1 MIAMTDSIR
10 PSPAAWLA
18 LTFALALTGC
28 NSNPYFWDAGV
39 SRTVDESLDRDVKA
53 AGAAAVPA
61 EVSDA
66 LLPSL
71 GIEGAPAA
79 RGEPRFD
86 LSVNNAPV
94 RQVLLSMVEGTPYSV
109 VLHPDLSGT
118 VSLTLKN
125 TTVPEAMLALRH
137 VYGYDFRRDGNRFYM
152 HGRGMQTRLIPVNYL
167 NLDRKGRSDT
177 RVVTGELTQVGSTTS
192 GGTGTGGTTTT
203 PTQQPGQAGM
213 TRQPAGVRVETES
226 KIEFWKNLQET
237 IAAMIGCELKDSAS
251 GQESRPDCKGGRMVV
266 VNAQA
271 SLVVVRAMPDELRM
285 IEDYLGITQE
295 TVNRQVVLEAK
306 IIEVELFDGYQ
317 AGINWAALGERST
330 FGQVGGG
337 SVFNRATL
345 GKSDI
350 EGNTGDLNPATV
362 GGATPP
368 SPTAQLS
375 GTIASAF
382 GGVFSLAIKTD
393 DFAAFLELIKV
404 QGNVHVLS
412 SPRVSTVNNQKAV
425 IKVGGDDFF
434 VTGVTGG
441 TPASL
446 GVAPTVPTVI
456 LTPFFSGITLDV
468 TPQIDDAKNIVLHI
482 HPAVSE
488 VNQADKVFVVGDQE
502 FNLPLASSLIQE
514 SDNVVRAA
522 DGQIIVIGGLMKEGS
537 TDADASVPF
546 LGDIPIVGNAFK
558 HKRVTRIKRELVIL
572 LKPTI
577 VDYSKVWESALRES
591 QGRIEKLKR

>member
-1 MIAMTDSIR
+1 MNKAGGV
-10 PSPAAWLA
+10 
-18 LTFALALTGC
+18 LTRCWALAVLGLMLAGC
-28 NSNPYFWDAGV
+28 NTGPYRWDAGV
-39 SRTVDESLDRDVKA
+39 KDVINESMTKDVKS
-53 AGAAAVPA
+53 AGAKAVPV
-61 EVSDA
+61 EVSEA
-66 LLPSL
+66 LLPSV
-71 GIEGAPAA
+71 GGEGEPAA
-79 RGEPRFD
+79 RAEPRFD
-86 LSVNNAPV
+86 LSVNNAPA

-109 VLHPDLSGT
+109 VLPPDLSGA

-137 VYGYDFRRDGNRFYM
+137 VYGYDFRRDGNRYFM
-152 HGRGMQTRLIPVNYL
+152 HGRGIQTRMFPVNYL
-167 NLDRKGRSDT
+167 NFDRKGRSDT
-177 RVVTGELTQVGSTTS
+177 RVVTGELTQVGST
-192 GGTGTGGTTTT
+192 GTGSGAMGVAGSTG
-203 PTQQPGQAGM
+203 QQSGQ
-213 TRQPAGVRVETES
+213 QIQHPSGVRVETES
-226 KIEFWKNLQET
+226 KVDFWRRLQET
-237 IAAMIGCELKDSAS
+237 LGVMLGCEVSRGATSQDSQLA
-251 GQESRPDCKGGRMVV
+251 CKGDRMIA

-350 EGNTGDLNPATV
+350 QGNTGDLNPATV

-434 VTGVTGG
+434 VTGITGG
-441 TPASL
+441 TTGTAA
-446 GVAPTVPTVI
+446 VAATTPNVI

-468 TPQIDDAKNIVLHI
+468 TPQIDDARNIVLHI

-488 VNQADKVFVVGDQE
+488 VIQADKTFVVGDLDY
-502 FNLPLASSLIQE
+502 NLPLASSNIQE

-546 LGDIPIVGNAFK
+546 LGDIPILGNAFK